1 MTSTSI
7 ICVRKEVEPVL
18 EALNNFGE
26 FHIEQTAQDNAG
38 LNEYNQ
44 SIQNVEGSLADLNTL
59 TNQLIKEKSS
69 FFSIFN
75 LSQTTNNP
83 CYSRELANSF
93 RRHKPKN
100 FNPEKRN

>member
-7 ICVRKEVEPVL
+7 ICVKKDVEPVL

-44 SIQNVEGSLADLNTL
+44 SIQKVEGSLADLNIL
-59 TNQLIKEKSS
+59 INQLVKEKSS
-69 FFSIFN
+69 LFEHF
-75 LSQTTNNP
+75 
-83 CYSRELANSF
+83 
-93 RRHKPKN
+93 
-100 FNPEKRN
+100 